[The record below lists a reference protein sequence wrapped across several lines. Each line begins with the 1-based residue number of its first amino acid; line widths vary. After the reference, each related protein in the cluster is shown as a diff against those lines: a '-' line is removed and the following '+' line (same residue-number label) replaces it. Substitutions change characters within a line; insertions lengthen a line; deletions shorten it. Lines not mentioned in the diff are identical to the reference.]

1 MPENSQIIR
10 VQRADKLGQAHSD
23 TLILR
28 CHFAF
33 ADYQTSEYGHEG
45 RLRAIN
51 LGSLV
56 PDGSYALGPQTNV
69 DIVTWLRTGSVHT
82 RADGFASDVIH
93 AGGLHL
99 LGAGTGVNG
108 MAWRAGQDGASF
120 IQFWLLAD
128 TEGESP
134 RQESRPAF
142 PKMEDGGFRIIAS
155 GFPEDDPE
163 TMEVIEDGAPVALS
177 GRNRLL
183 HAHIP
188 AGQGAAYQTTQ
199 GRDLHILVIAGE
211 ITLSGTALSGGDGA
225 ILEQTSHVVV
235 IATQD
240 SEVILTDITSCSS

>member
-1 MPENSQIIR
+1 MPEDTQIIKIR
-10 VQRADKLGQAHSD
+10 RADTLGQAHSGSV
-23 TLILR
+23 TLR

-33 ADYQTSEYGHEG
+33 ADYHAPEYEHEG

-51 LGSLV
+51 LASLR
-56 PDGSYALGPQTNV
+56 PGDTYALGPQANV
-69 DIVTWLRTGSVHT
+69 DIVTWLRAGSVHT
-82 RADGFASDVIH
+82 QATGFAPDNIQ

-99 LGAGTGVNG
+99 LGAGTGVNAI
-108 MAWRAGQDGASF
+108 AWHAGPDGASF

-128 TEGESP
+128 TEGDSP
-134 RQESRPAF
+134 IQESRPAF
-142 PKMEDGGFRIIAS
+142 SAMEDGGFRIIAS

-199 GRDLHILVIAGE
+199 GRDLHILVVAGR
-211 ITLSGTALSGGDGA
+211 ITLSGTVLSDGDGA
-225 ILEQTSHVVV
+225 ILEHTSSVVV
-235 IATQD
+235 MAVQD
-240 SEVILTDITSCSS
+240 SEVILTDIAS